1 MNNAVPNFHVP
12 FYDSSRKI
20 AKYRDEINEAIDRVL
35 NSGMLILGSEV
46 ASFEK
51 EFAEFLGSKYCVGT
65 ANGTDSLEIALVAV
79 GAGLGTKVATC
90 SNAGGYSS
98 TAISCVGATPI
109 FMDVELDSRNITLA
123 SVENSINQGAQIVI
137 ATHLYGLA
145 IEEIGQISLM
155 CKERNVVLI
164 EDCAQAHGAEIAGS
178 KVGTFGTI
186 STFSFYPTKNLGALG
201 DAGAVITDNDEI
213 FAKLNKLRT
222 YGWGEK
228 YRVEIGRGRN
238 SRLDEIQAGILRVF
252 LRHLSSDNKKRLQ
265 IAEFYNEKILS
276 EKIQKP
282 LWKEGQYVAHIYAVT
297 SNSRD
302 QILAELF
309 SAGIGYAIHYP
320 IPDHQQ
326 ITPPLKDKSLK
337 NSELLSNSIFSLP
350 CYPELTHNEMLAVV
364 DTINSI

>member
-1 MNNAVPNFHVP
+1 VNNPVQRFHVP

-20 AKYRDEINEAIDRVL
+20 AKYRDEINGAVDRVFD
-35 NSGMLILGSEV
+35 SGILILGSEV

-51 EFAEFLGSKYCVGT
+51 EFAQFLGSKYCVGT
-65 ANGTDSLEIALVAV
+65 ANGTDSLEIALVAA
-79 GAGLGTKVATC
+79 GAGPGTKVATC
-90 SNAGGYSS
+90 SNAGGYSN
-98 TAISCVGATPI
+98 TAISCIGATPI

-123 SVENSINQGAQIVI
+123 SVENSINQGAQFVI

-145 IEEIGQISLM
+145 IEEIDQISLM

-164 EDCAQAHGAEIAGS
+164 EDCAQAHGSEIAGK

-213 FAKLNKLRT
+213 FAKLNKLHT

-238 SRLDEIQAGILRVF
+238 SRLDEIQAAILRVF
-252 LRHLSSDNKKRLQ
+252 LRHLNSDNEKRLQ
-265 IAEFYNEKILS
+265 IAEFYNENILS
-276 EKIQKP
+276 KKIQKP

-297 SNSRD
+297 SDSRD
-302 QILAELF
+302 HILSELF
-309 SAGIGYAIHYP
+309 NAGIGFAIHYP
-320 IPDHQQ
+320 IPDHKQFTSQ
-326 ITPPLKDKSLK
+326 HKEMSLK

-350 CYPELTHNEMLAVV
+350 CYPELSHDEMCAVV
-364 DTINSI
+364 DIINSI